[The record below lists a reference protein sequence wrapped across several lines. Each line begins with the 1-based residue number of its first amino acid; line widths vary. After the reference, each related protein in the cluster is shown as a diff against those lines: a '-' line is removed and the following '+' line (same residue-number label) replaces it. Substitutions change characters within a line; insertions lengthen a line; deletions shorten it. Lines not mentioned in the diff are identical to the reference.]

1 MTVFRA
7 VSRAM
12 TSIETPQTKIID
24 WQWGDAPLTSGGL
37 VCAIGNFDGVHTGH
51 QMIIS
56 QAVQKAKSKNIGA
69 CVVTFSPHP
78 RHYFRR
84 DDAPFLLMD
93 ERDKT
98 SRIASLGVD
107 YIIRVAFNAAL
118 QQMTAQQFV
127 EDVLVNHL
135 GIKFLFA
142 GSDFAFGNAREG
154 NIASLQSAQ
163 MQTPL
168 SATAVTL
175 VTDDNKMV
183 VSSSRIR
190 AALQAGQVGLAAD
203 MLGAPHQI
211 SGIVAQG
218 DQRGRLLDF
227 PTANL
232 DMKQYLHPAFGVYA
246 ITAWLPDNPEMGVMR
261 GVCNIGQ
268 RPTVNDRGVLAEA
281 HLFDFQDD
289 IYGQRLTIALIDY
302 IRAEQKFPSLEA
314 LKQQIESDCHTARQI
329 FKEIDADSFAS

>member
-1 MTVFRA
+1 MVFRA

-12 TSIETPQTKIID
+12 TSKEQLQTKIID
-24 WQWGDAPLTSGGL
+24 WKWGDAPLSCGAL
-37 VCAIGNFDGVHTGH
+37 ACAIGNFDGVHKGH

-56 QAVQKAKSKNIGA
+56 EAVKTAKAEAIGA
-69 CVVTFSPHP
+69 CVVTFLPHP
-78 RHYFRR
+78 RQYFRR

-93 ERDKT
+93 ESDKT

-107 YIIRVAFNAAL
+107 YIIRVAFNPAL

-127 EDVLVNHL
+127 EDVLVAHL
-135 GIKFLFA
+135 GIRFLFA

-154 NIASLQSAQ
+154 NIASLQSEQ
-163 MQTPL
+163 LKTKI

-175 VTDDNKMV
+175 VTDDNMMV

-190 AALQAGQVGLAAD
+190 AALQAGQVGLAAE

-211 SGIVAQG
+211 SGIAAQG

-232 DMKQYLHPAFGVYA
+232 EMKHYLHPAFGVYA

-268 RPTVNDRGVLAEA
+268 RPTVNNRGVLAEA
-281 HLFDFQDD
+281 HLFDFQGD
-289 IYGQRLTIALIDY
+289 IYGQRLSIALIDY

-314 LKQQIESDCHTARQI
+314 LKHQIESDCHTAKQI
-329 FKEIDADSFAS
+329 FEKIDANSFAS